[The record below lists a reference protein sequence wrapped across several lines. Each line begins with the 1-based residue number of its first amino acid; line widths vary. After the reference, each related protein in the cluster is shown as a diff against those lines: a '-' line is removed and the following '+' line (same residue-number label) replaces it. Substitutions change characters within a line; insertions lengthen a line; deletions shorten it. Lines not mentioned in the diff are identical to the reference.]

1 VTRASFQVD
10 VTAESALQ
18 FAALSGDWNPLHTDP
33 AHASRTAYRRPVLH
47 GAYSAGLVSRMAGM
61 HLPGTDCLL
70 HGMRLRFVQPIVP
83 PVRLIVSGEVV
94 SSRGETG
101 VVDVVISDT
110 LSGIRYVDASY
121 EFGRH
126 DLEVSGATVAA
137 GEHAVAG
144 AGGEPVVLVS
154 GAAGGLGHALMGQLA
169 ARGLGLSRSA
179 KPGLVQVP
187 DLERAD
193 ELLGDTRLSA
203 IVHCAWPGPDNTR
216 LTALADRAGPVE
228 HYVARPLREMIAL
241 AQLLRERGT
250 PDAALILIGS
260 TAASPGRHNYR
271 MPLYT
276 LGKALIPE
284 LTRILALE
292 LGTSGGRR
300 CMALVYD
307 VIEAGMN
314 QRLSRAAR
322 LAHADRSPS
331 GNLPDADEA
340 AAQIMWTLENRG
352 HLVSGSVI
360 TLSGGAIP

>member
-1 VTRASFQVD
+1 MTRASFQVD

-33 AHASRTAYRRPVLH
+33 THASRTAYHRPVLH
-47 GAYSAGLVSRMAGM
+47 GAFSAGLVSRMAGM

-70 HGMRLRFVQPIVP
+70 HGMRLRFIMPIVP
-83 PVRLIVSGEVV
+83 PARLIVSGEVV
-94 SSRGETG
+94 AERGEMGT
-101 VVDVVISDT
+101 VEVVISDAA
-110 LSGIRYVDASY
+110 SGIRYVDASY
-121 EFGRH
+121 DFGRH
-126 DLEVSGATVAA
+126 DVDVADTAAAA
-137 GEHAVAG
+137 GEYAVPG
-144 AGGEPVVLVS
+144 AADEPVVLVT
-154 GAAGGLGHALMGQLA
+154 GASGGLGQALMGQLA

-187 DLERAD
+187 DIERAD
-193 ELLGDTRLSA
+193 EVLGDARLSA

-241 AQLLRERGT
+241 AQLLRRCGT
-250 PDAALILIGS
+250 PDAALVLIGS

-292 LGTSGGRR
+292 LGTSGGQR
-300 CMALVYD
+300 CMSIVFD

-322 LAHADRSPS
+322 LAHTDRSPS
-331 GNLPDADEA
+331 GNLPDAGEA

-352 HLVSGSVI
+352 YLVSGSVI